1 MDIMKIINQAI
12 SVLTNPKQALQKA
25 KTEKVET
32 MDIIFYLAIVG
43 IPTLLGFIIGYGF
56 IGYGGHFLGAS
67 VGVAILYYILAII
80 GIVAFGYILNAFA
93 PTFKSKQNLMQ
104 ALKLVSYAATPWLIA
119 GIFYLHPSIWWLAT
133 LAGLYGIYILYIGIP
148 ILMETPKDQQIPFL
162 IVAIVIYII
171 IMGVVWQ
178 IAWNV
183 YWRIAW
189 GSVFPYN
196 YYRF

>member
-1 MDIMKIINQAI
+1 MDIMKTINQAI
-12 SVLTNPKQALQKA
+12 SVLTNPRQALQNVKN
-25 KTEKVET
+25 EKMEM
-32 MDIIFYLAIVG
+32 MDIIMYLAIVG
-43 IPTLLGFIIGYGF
+43 VPTLIGFIIGYGV
-56 IGYGGHFLGAS
+56 IGWGGFLGPSIGA
-67 VGVAILYYILAII
+67 AILYYILAIV
-80 GIVAFGYILNAFA
+80 GIIVFGYILNAFA

-119 GIFYLHPSIWWLAT
+119 GILYFHPSIWFLAT

-196 YYRF
+196 YYRY